1 MTEVNWNFLKAVL
14 LFMNL
19 SNTWIN
25 WIMECVASIQYSLL
39 VNGSPTHPFNPSRD
53 LRHGDPISPY
63 LFLSYAI
70 ILSLALSKE
79 EEQKKIKGI
88 RVGRNVVFFTHLFF
102 ADDSL
107 FFF

>member
-14 LFMNL
+14 LFMNF

-39 VNGSPTHPFNPSRD
+39 VNRSPTHPFNPSRD

-70 ILSLALSKE
+70 ISSLALSKE
-79 EEQKKIKGI
+79 EEQKKSKESG
-88 RVGRNVVFFTHLFF
+88 
-102 ADDSL
+102 
-107 FFF
+107 